1 MRCRLTHVAS
11 VDRCHRATVTLPSIR
26 LVTAGLTSAPHATPR
41 RRSDNAM
48 IGNGIAAAFDGSRFP
63 FRCAGCLPY
72 RASSVCCGL
81 NRRRIASR
89 ASRERSSPALSS
101 WPGRVT
107 RRAFGPRL
115 SATRPCSISRSMPL
129 EALRLRRFLATA
141 PEGAPA
147 RADGL
152 PRRKRKRILSWQR
165 PPALLAHRQLSFRF
179 VAVLHLK
186 WFDWPAPM
194 PHRPIASPKASASP
208 HSTATA
214 SATFTSGSS
223 SKPPTP

>member
-72 RASSVCCGL
+72 RASSGL
-81 NRRRIASR
+81 LRSEPSTDRFKGKSR
-89 ASRERSSPALSS
+89 AIIARPLVMARPRHAQGL
-101 WPGRVT
+101 R
-107 RRAFGPRL
+107 PRL

-186 WFDWPAPM
+186 WFDWP
-194 PHRPIASPKASASP
+194 RSEERRVGKECRL
-208 HSTATA
+208 
-214 SATFTSGSS
+214 
-223 SKPPTP
+223 